1 MDNLQKGTYTWYNGK
16 YTQTL
21 TSYQQEI
28 LLALKIESL
37 SKEKFAQIR
46 SNARRYNNL
55 ERSIELATVNEIYKY
70 EVRNGKKR
78 VQES

>member
-1 MDNLQKGTYTWYNGK
+1 MNNLQKGTYTCYNGM
-16 YTQTL
+16 YTLAL
-21 TSYQQEI
+21 TPYQQE
-28 LLALKIESL
+28 LLSALKIGSL

-46 SNARRYNNL
+46 SNSRRYDNL
-55 ERSIELATVNEIYKY
+55 VRSIELATVNEIYKY